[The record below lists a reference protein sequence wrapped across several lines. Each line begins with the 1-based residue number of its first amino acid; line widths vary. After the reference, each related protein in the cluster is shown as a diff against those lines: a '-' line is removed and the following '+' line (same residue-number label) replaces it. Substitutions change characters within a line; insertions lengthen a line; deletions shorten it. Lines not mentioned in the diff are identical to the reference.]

1 MKIECFWVAFTPLTT
16 LRTFER
22 EDVPA
27 VAELMKAHLL
37 RTPLPGGD
45 DASFLLATTIADPWA
60 DCELPSLVATDDD
73 GGVVGFVACQPRRM
87 WLGEVPVRGVCISHL
102 VVAPSARLTNA
113 GPQLL
118 RRVLAG
124 PQDLTF
130 SDTASDLVVRLWRVL
145 GGEVD
150 SARRYDWLLVLDG
163 PRWVASVVRAALRE
177 RRVRREHLPVA
188 ALPLQAAGRR
198 LVKRAFPPSPAGV
211 ALRPTDAAN
220 FVAGAATAARSFQL
234 RPRYDPEYIETVLA
248 RLGSD
253 GGEVVSGLVYDGAR
267 VAGAVVYVLHDSVAR
282 VLAVLTCPADAG
294 AVLSAL
300 VDDARARGAALLTG
314 RSEPTLTDALASRL
328 AVFGAARQPVFHTR
342 SPAVC
347 DALLRSA
354 ALTRLDA
361 EWWVT

>member
-1 MKIECFWVAFTPLTT
+1 
-16 LRTFER
+16 
-22 EDVPA
+22 
-27 VAELMKAHLL
+27 
-37 RTPLPGGD
+37 
-45 DASFLLATTIADPWA
+45 
-60 DCELPSLVATDDD
+60 
-73 GGVVGFVACQPRRM
+73 
-87 WLGEVPVRGVCISHL
+87 
-102 VVAPSARLTNA
+102 
-113 GPQLL
+113 
-118 RRVLAG
+118 
-124 PQDLTF
+124 
-130 SDTASDLVVRLWRVL
+130 
-145 GGEVD
+145 
-150 SARRYDWLLVLDG
+150 
-163 PRWVASVVRAALRE
+163 
-177 RRVRREHLPVA
+177 
-188 ALPLQAAGRR
+188 
-198 LVKRAFPPSPAGV
+198 
-211 ALRPTDAAN
+211 
-220 FVAGAATAARSFQL
+220 
-234 RPRYDPEYIETVLA
+234 VLA